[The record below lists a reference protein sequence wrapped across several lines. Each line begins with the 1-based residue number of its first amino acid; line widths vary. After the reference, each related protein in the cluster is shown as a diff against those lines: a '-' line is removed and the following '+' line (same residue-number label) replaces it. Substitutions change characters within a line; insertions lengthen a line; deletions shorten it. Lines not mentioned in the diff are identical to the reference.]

1 MSDLP
6 DNRSMKMQF
15 SVPADKVDEMT
26 NAWREVLSGK
36 RSVVRQLAEY
46 RDEASIR
53 GVVALQ
59 VLVKTIQR
67 NPGTG
72 QVRRLVL
79 FLAGLYNGPQFPFD
93 MTELRG
99 LDRDLRDACLDV
111 LELDTYG
118 QKEIH
123 HWGVIDGASL
133 EALFESYR
141 LYDQIPQRG

>member
-1 MSDLP
+1 M
-6 DNRSMKMQF
+6 NF
-15 SVPADKVDEMT
+15 TVPAEKADEMT

-46 RDEASIR
+46 RDEASVR
-53 GVVALQ
+53 GVVGLQ
-59 VLVKTIQR
+59 VLVKAIQR

-72 QVRRLVL
+72 QARRLVL

-118 QKEIH
+118 RQEIH
-123 HWGVIDGASL
+123 QWGVIDGASL
-133 EALFESYR
+133 EAIFGSYR
-141 LYDQIPQRG
+141 LYDQASQRG